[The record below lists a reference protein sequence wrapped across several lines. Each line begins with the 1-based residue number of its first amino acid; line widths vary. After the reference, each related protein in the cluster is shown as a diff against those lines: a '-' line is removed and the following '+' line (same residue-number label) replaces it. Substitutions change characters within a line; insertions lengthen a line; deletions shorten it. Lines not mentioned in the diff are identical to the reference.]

1 MRLIDAEELLECIDS
16 MEVDEDLEDVINEQ
30 PTAYD
35 VEAVLDQIKG
45 LNENEF
51 RYAIVVGIIK
61 GNILQ

>member
-35 VEAVLDQIKG
+35 VEAVLDQIKE

>member
-35 VEAVLDQIKG
+35 VEAVLD
-45 LNENEF
+45 
-51 RYAIVVGIIK
+51 
-61 GNILQ
+61 

>member
-16 MEVDEDLEDVINEQ
+16 VEGDEDLEDVINEQ

-35 VEAVLDQIKG
+35 VEAVLDQIKE